1 MTRYEQY
8 HRAGRQFE
16 LKDYYGAA
24 RTLETLLMD
33 VASDDSD
40 DSAGDGAGHG
50 LTHARLLLARA
61 YYHSA
66 QLGRAETA
74 ARAVLAES
82 PTDAYAALLLART
95 LERAARPDEARE
107 AMRLATA
114 LGAPGTSSQ
123 ESQQPHDS
131 PAGR

>member
-33 VASDDSD
+33 VASDDD
-40 DSAGDGAGHG
+40 RGDRVGHS
-50 LTHARLLLARA
+50 LTDARLLLARA

-66 QLGRAETA
+66 QLGRAESA

-82 PTDAYAALLLART
+82 PTEAYAALLLSRT

-107 AMRLATA
+107 ALRLATA
-114 LGAPGTSSQ
+114 LGAPGT
-123 ESQQPHDS
+123 
-131 PAGR
+131 A